1 MIERKQTAR
10 IHKDF
15 NERSTMIAARLSS
28 GALQK
33 QETGVGADFF
43 FKKCSE
49 GTTTDWKK
57 SI

>member
-1 MIERKQTAR
+1 
-10 IHKDF
+10 
-15 NERSTMIAARLSS
+15 MIAARLSS

-43 FKKCSE
+43 LKKKCSE

-57 SI
+57 FI

>member
-43 FKKCSE
+43 LKKM
-49 GTTTDWKK
+49 
-57 SI
+57 